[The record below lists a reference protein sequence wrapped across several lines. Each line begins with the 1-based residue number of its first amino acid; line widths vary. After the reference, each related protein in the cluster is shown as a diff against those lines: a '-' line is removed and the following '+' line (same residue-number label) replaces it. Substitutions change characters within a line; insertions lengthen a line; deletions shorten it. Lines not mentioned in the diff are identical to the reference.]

1 MKHTD
6 KKRNPGGP
14 AEDRFTET
22 AIISMREEIL
32 LCSGNE
38 VFFTGRTDEAGR
50 VAEVE
55 PLARGNE
62 EAVPALM
69 GASSFGDVVIHNH
82 PTGFLV
88 PSEADLSIASRL
100 GSDGIGSYIVDND
113 IRRVNAVVEPAKKD
127 EEYDPLD
134 PDEISDLLGPDG
146 PLAKVHPQYEVRPS
160 QCSMASE
167 VTRILE
173 SESVGV
179 FEAGTG
185 TGKSLAYLIPSV
197 RWALSGNRRVVVS
210 TNTIN
215 LQEQH
220 LIKDLPLVEEVLGE
234 SFSAVLVKGRG
245 NYLCLRKRDLVDT
258 ETGEILL
265 DFDNMQ
271 EMRSLLDWSR
281 TTPEGSLS
289 DLSFVPAESNWSL
302 IKSESDSCLRARCAH
317 FSTCFFFRMR
327 REAASAQ
334 ILLANHHILFADL
347 SFRSAGQESSSIMP
361 RYDAVILDEAH
372 NVEDVAL
379 SYFDSSFGRWG
390 TTTAIGRLVS
400 RRRSERGLIPF
411 LQKKIQNSRSLSKNR
426 KNELNKLTSTVFE
439 SIQGQR
445 VRLESAFDELA
456 EQFIQWLSK
465 GKDARENRWRIT
477 PEKRIDKQWHA
488 ADKLLGEMS
497 GLIRGILTPA
507 KKLNR
512 ELRNLMEDGNEELAG
527 QWSDIGAVVLRLQ
540 TCVDFINRVREGEA
554 EDEVFWAQV
563 RMKGRRSVN
572 LHLTPLDAAS
582 ILENTLFSSVGPVV
596 MTSATLTVGGSFDF
610 MRHRLGIDRLD
621 RDRIMEMVFPS
632 PFDFNSQMKIAF
644 LDDIPDPGKMGYVA
658 GLREAVRE
666 MITASDGNSL
676 VLFTSYR
683 TLDEVFEG
691 CCEDLSD
698 IRRIML
704 RQGEAPRTALLER
717 FRQDPGSVLFATDSF
732 WEGVDV
738 VGDSLTNVIIAR
750 LPFPVPTDPVTE
762 ARGEALQK
770 AGRDPFMEDSVPR
783 AVIRLRQGVGRLI
796 RHRDDT
802 GFAIICDARILRRFY
817 GRLFIDS
824 LPPGEQIT
832 GSTGEIAAKMK
843 EFFAK

>member
-1 MKHTD
+1 MKQTNRN
-6 KKRNPGGP
+6 KNPGGP

-22 AIISMREEIL
+22 AIIRMREEIL

-38 VFFTGRTDEAGR
+38 VFFTGRIDEVGR

-69 GASSFGDVVIHNH
+69 GAASFGDVVIHNH

-88 PSEADLSIASRL
+88 PSDADLSVASRL

-113 IRRVNAVVEPAKKD
+113 IQRVYAVVEPAKKD
-127 EEYDPLD
+127 EKYASLEPK
-134 PDEISDLLGPDG
+134 EISDLLGPDG
-146 PLAKVHPQYEVRPS
+146 PLAKIHPQYEVRPS
-160 QCSMASE
+160 QCRMASE
-167 VTRILE
+167 VTRALE

-281 TTPEGSLS
+281 TTHEGSLS
-289 DLSFVPAESNWSL
+289 DLSFVPEEPNWSL
-302 IKSESDSCLRARCAH
+302 IKCESDSCLRARCTH
-317 FSTCFFFRMR
+317 FSTCFFYRMR

-390 TTTAIGRLVS
+390 TTAAIGRLVS

-411 LQKKIQNSRSLSKNR
+411 LQKKIQNSRSLSKKQ
-426 KNELNKLTSTVFE
+426 KNELNKLTTAVFE

-465 GKDARENRWRIT
+465 GEDARENRWRIT
-477 PEKRIDKQWHA
+477 PERRIDKQWRG

-497 GLIRGILTPA
+497 GLIRGILTPV

-512 ELRNLMEDGNEELAG
+512 ELRNLMEEGNEELAG

-540 TCVDFINRVREGEA
+540 TCVDFINRVKEGEA

-563 RMKGRRSVN
+563 RTKGRRSVN

-621 RDRIMEMVFPS
+621 RDRITEMVFPS

-644 LDDIPDPGKMGYVA
+644 LDDIPDPGKLGYVA
-658 GLREAVRE
+658 GLRDAVRE

-691 CCEDLSD
+691 CSEDLSD
-698 IRRIML
+698 VRRIML

-750 LPFPVPTDPVTE
+750 LPFPVPTNPVTE

-802 GFAIICDARILRRFY
+802 GFAVICDARILRRFY

-832 GSTGEIAAKMK
+832 GTTEEIAAKMK
-843 EFFAK
+843 EFFSN